1 MRPMNDQEKP
11 SSEGADPAP
20 ADSGIAVQHPPKKA
34 KPATD
39 RIEQRSAA
47 RDAAAAAVAASLPA
61 DQAGLLDVAKECVQ
75 LYNDAVMNRA
85 DFAALIIGERHDAIV
100 WKLNG
105 GTYFGCHAGD
115 ESAGP
120 VVSRHCQAVPGEV
133 PLWGQQ
139 GEFMIT
145 VTDIRCWV
153 KCGGG
158 LGSVLRSQF
167 EFNVVDLDAPFI
179 SETGYRCHFC
189 GPVRGKTVVTA
200 ATEIFAEFLSKQR
213 RYLEPDYQ
221 DLKAQ
226 GELPEWIKNLS
237 IPPRRPLA
245 VREIEALPV
254 PDGFE
259 LVDVVL
265 TLRQAFIARKWAE
278 AARPK
283 IKAAT
288 RESKQLPATSVV
300 VDVPDNRSAV
310 QSGQRG
316 GNVVPD
322 PEPPKPGQR
331 WKIVSVHHP
340 CFEKD
345 IGKIIVITKTSHENR
360 NVFAHDDRPVT
371 YRKNRDGRMVVNYDP
386 RCVETVYGWDSLEI
400 VQLPDAENG

>member
-11 SSEGADPAP
+11 NPEGADPAP
-20 ADSGIAVQHPPKKA
+20 ADPGVTAQRPHKKA
-34 KPATD
+34 KTATD
-39 RIEQRSAA
+39 RNEQHSAA
-47 RDAAAAAVAASLPA
+47 RDAAAAAVAASLPT
-61 DQAGLLDVAKECVQ
+61 DQAALLDVAKECVQ

-85 DFAALIIGERHDAIV
+85 DFAALIIGERYDAVV

-105 GTYFGCHAGD
+105 GTYFGCNAGD
-115 ESAGP
+115 ESAGS

-139 GEFMIT
+139 GEFMIA
-145 VTDIRCWV
+145 VKDIRCWV
-153 KCGGG
+153 KYGGG
-158 LGSVLRSQF
+158 LGSVLRGQF

-189 GPVRGKTVVTA
+189 GPVRGKTVDTA
-200 ATEIFAEFLSKQR
+200 AMEVFADFLGKQR

-221 DLKAQ
+221 DRKAQ

-237 IPPRRPLA
+237 IPPRRLPA
-245 VREIEALPV
+245 VRETEALPV

-265 TLRQAFIARKWAE
+265 TSRQAFIARKWAE

-288 RESKQLPATSVV
+288 RESNRLTATSVV
-300 VDVPDNRSAV
+300 VDVPDNGSAV
-310 QSGQRG
+310 QADQGDG
-316 GNVVPD
+316 IVDPD
-322 PEPPKPGQR
+322 PEAPKPGQR
-331 WKIVSVHHP
+331 WRIVSVHHP
-340 CFEKD
+340 CFDKD
-345 IGKIIVITKTSHENR
+345 IGKIIVITRTCHGTR
-360 NVFAHDDRPVT
+360 NVFAHDDKPVT
-371 YRKNRDGRMVVNYDP
+371 YRKNRNGRMVVDYDP

-400 VQLPDAENG
+400 V